1 MYYVYLTLSMI
12 GVLTCMN
19 TDGKISTTAALLTL
33 FACMMM
39 WYESLSL

>member
-19 TDGKISTTAALLTL
+19 TDGKISTTAAILTL